1 MRRQQG
7 FTYLAVLWFVAA
19 TAASSTVV
27 ATMWHT
33 AAQREREQELL
44 AVGQEMRTA
53 IGRYVAAAPAGRR
66 TYPRQLDDLVLD
78 TRHHPPLRHLRRV
91 YPDPITGKAEWGLIR
106 SADGGIAGVH
116 SLSTAAPFKVQGFD
130 AALADFAGAVRHADW
145 RFVHRDTAIGAPI
158 APPPA
163 PVRSLP

>member
-1 MRRQQG
+1 MRRERG

-44 AVGQEMRTA
+44 AVGHEIRTA
-53 IGRYVAAAPAGRR
+53 IGRYLAAAPEGRR
-66 TYPRQLDDLVLD
+66 SYPRSLDDLVLD
-78 TRHHPPLRHLRRV
+78 TRQLPAQRHLRRV
-91 YPDPITGKAEWGLIR
+91 YPDPVTGRTEWGLIR

-116 SLSTAAPFKVQGFD
+116 SLSSAAPFKQQGFEGVN
-130 AALADFAGAVRHADW
+130 ADFNGAARLADW
-145 RFVHRDTAIGAPI
+145 RFVHREVTALAP
-158 APPPA
+158 ATPA
-163 PVRSLP
+163 PARPAR